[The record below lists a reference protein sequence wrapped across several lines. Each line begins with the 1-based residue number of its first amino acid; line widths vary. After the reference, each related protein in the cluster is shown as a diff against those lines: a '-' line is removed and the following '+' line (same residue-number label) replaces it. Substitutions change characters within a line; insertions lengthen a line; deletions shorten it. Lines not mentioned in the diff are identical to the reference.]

1 MALWADA
8 LLAFAY
14 AYDKL
19 IASQV
24 RLGMDIVR
32 PNISCTDGRGWPLGI
47 ELHTKFNQVLTHL
60 FSKERKT
67 MNFFSGNRF
76 HLMALPVRCN
86 LHPMGNEP
94 ALNLMW
100 FI

>member
-1 MALWADA
+1 VALWADA

-24 RLGMDIVR
+24 RLGMEIIR
-32 PNISCTDGRGWPLGI
+32 PNISCTEGRGWPLGI
-47 ELHTKFNQVLTHL
+47 ELHTKFNQVFNIL
-60 FSKERKT
+60 FPRK
-67 MNFFSGNRF
+67 F
-76 HLMALPVRCN
+76 LMFVRID
-86 LHPMGNEP
+86 
-94 ALNLMW
+94 